1 MKIIQLKIDQ
11 FLSGV
16 DSEDD
21 PSLGEF
27 ISLLKKEEPKI
38 EKVHIV
44 KDSST
49 GVPHLLIHCGKF
61 VSFERIWKLAEQVGA
76 AVTKKYVDAPHPL

>member
-11 FLSGV
+11 FLPGV
-16 DSEDD
+16 DSEDE
-21 PSLGEF
+21 SILGKF
-27 ISLLKKEEPKI
+27 ISLLKKEGLKI

-49 GVPHLLIHCGKF
+49 CVPHLLIHCGDF
-61 VSFERIWKLAEQVGA
+61 VSFQTVWKLAEQVGA
-76 AVTKKYVDAPHPL
+76 VITKKYVDAPQPL